1 MEYAHGVITQGKP
14 SLFLSTNVFFTS
26 LMSALDF
33 TNDQNTM
40 RGVCR
45 RYIYT
50 LNIKIR
56 TEDNT
61 SYIITFTILQD
72 TFAKLGG

>member
-1 MEYAHGVITQGKP
+1 MEYAHGVTTQGKP
-14 SLFLSTNVFFTS
+14 SLFLSTNVFFTY
-26 LMSALDF
+26 LMSSLDF
-33 TNDQNTM
+33 TDDQNTM

-50 LNIKIR
+50 LIFKIR

-61 SYIITFTILQD
+61 SYIITFTVLQD
-72 TFAKLGG
+72 TFAKLGR

>member
-1 MEYAHGVITQGKP
+1 MELLRKENH
-14 SLFLSTNVFFTS
+14 LFFSQQTFFFTY
-26 LMSALDF
+26 LMSSLDF
-33 TNDQNTM
+33 TNDENTM

-50 LNIKIR
+50 LIIKIR

-61 SYIITFTILQD
+61 SYIITFTVLQD

>member
-1 MEYAHGVITQGKP
+1 MEYAHGIITQREP
-14 SLFLSTNVFFTS
+14 SLFLSVNVFFTY
-26 LMSALDF
+26 LMSSLDF

-50 LNIKIR
+50 LIIKIR

>member
-1 MEYAHGVITQGKP
+1 
-14 SLFLSTNVFFTS
+14 
-26 LMSALDF
+26 MSSLDF

>member
-14 SLFLSTNVFFTS
+14 SLFLSTNVFFTY
-26 LMSALDF
+26 LMSSLDF

-45 RYIYT
+45 GYIYT

-61 SYIITFTILQD
+61 SYIITFTISQD

>member
-1 MEYAHGVITQGKP
+1 
-14 SLFLSTNVFFTS
+14 
-26 LMSALDF
+26 MSSLDF

-45 RYIYT
+45 GYIYT

-61 SYIITFTILQD
+61 SYIITFTISQD

>member
-1 MEYAHGVITQGKP
+1 MEYAHGVITEGKP
-14 SLFLSTNVFFTS
+14 SLFLSTNVFFTY
-26 LMSALDF
+26 LMSSHDF

-45 RYIYT
+45 GYIYT

-56 TEDNT
+56 TEYNT
-61 SYIITFTILQD
+61 SYIITLTVLQY

>member
-14 SLFLSTNVFFTS
+14 SLFLPTNVFFTY
-26 LMSALDF
+26 LMSSLDF

-45 RYIYT
+45 GYIYT
-50 LNIKIR
+50 LIIKIR

-61 SYIITFTILQD
+61 SYIITFTVLQD

>member
-1 MEYAHGVITQGKP
+1 MEYAHGIITQVKP
-14 SLFLSTNVFFTS
+14 SLFLSVNVFFTY
-26 LMSALDF
+26 LMSSLDF

-45 RYIYT
+45 GYIHT